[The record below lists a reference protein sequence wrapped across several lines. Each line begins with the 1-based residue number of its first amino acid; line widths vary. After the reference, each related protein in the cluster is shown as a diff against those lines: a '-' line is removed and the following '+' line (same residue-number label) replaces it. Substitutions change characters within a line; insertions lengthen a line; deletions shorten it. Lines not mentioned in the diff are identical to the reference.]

1 MGLCVSIL
9 SGSNKLH
16 ILEVTILHSPG
27 TEYWDHMGSI
37 ALTEVNKKSHIF
49 VCYEFR
55 KNYKKTWEVA
65 ANITPIYAL
74 FTNYFPYTEGSTIYR
89 VG

>member
-1 MGLCVSIL
+1 MGLCAPIL

-16 ILEVTILHSPG
+16 ILEVIILHSPG
-27 TEYWDHMGSI
+27 TEYWDHMGST

-55 KNYKKTWEVA
+55 KNYEKIWEVA
-65 ANITPIYAL
+65 AVNRAYIGVML
-74 FTNYFPYTEGSTIYR
+74 DYFPYTDGSTIYR